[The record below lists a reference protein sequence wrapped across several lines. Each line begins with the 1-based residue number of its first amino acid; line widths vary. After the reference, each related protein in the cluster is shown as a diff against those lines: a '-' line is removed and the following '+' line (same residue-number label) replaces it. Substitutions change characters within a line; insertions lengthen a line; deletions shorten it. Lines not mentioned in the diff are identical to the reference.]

1 MFDKIKDKVMEK
13 LIYSR
18 PEIEAIEMEVE
29 GVIANSPNND
39 PQMDDMDT
47 NDGLARNRRRF
58 WNED

>member
-1 MFDKIKDKVMEK
+1 MEK

-58 WNED
+58 WNEN